1 MRLRAARRLARG
13 SGRAVRDARPR
24 LSTSLP
30 REALVSSPTSH
41 DPMPSKFAN
50 TRSYAVTVLALAI
63 VIGSPAAALAAPAQ
77 AAKKKKKEP
86 FTATVSGTFT
96 IKQTDPLGFGNDKGP
111 NWQQITV
118 KLKDAKVPFAKG
130 WRASAAAKA
139 TATFEYRAEARTED
153 RSWHAGCD
161 SEFRETTGTWTGKTS
176 VSVSENAT
184 YLQTGGKSKRFGGW
198 KVWVEMP
205 KDGIPLVS
213 KGSYNDW
220 ESILMTNCQTFEVDK
235 PLGWWSTGFAQPHGV
250 GKLASDRRAVP
261 LLSINTEV
269 DQTGSANGKLRFN
282 QALR

>member
-1 MRLRAARRLARG
+1 
-13 SGRAVRDARPR
+13 
-24 LSTSLP
+24 
-30 REALVSSPTSH
+30 
-41 DPMPSKFAN
+41 MPSTLAN
-50 TRSYAVTVLALAI
+50 NRPHAATVLALAFAL
-63 VIGSPAAALAAPAQ
+63 VIGAPGPALAAAGAADAPAQ
-77 AAKKKKKEP
+77 AAKKKKKKKEP
-86 FTATVSGTFT
+86 FTATVSGSFT

-111 NWQQITV
+111 SWQQITV
-118 KLKDAKVPFAKG
+118 KLKDAKIPFAKG

-198 KVWVEMP
+198 KVWVEQP
-205 KDGIPLVS
+205 KGGIPLVT

-220 ESILMTNCQTFEVDK
+220 GSILMANCQTFEVNE
-235 PLGWWSTGFAQPHGV
+235 PLGSWSTGFAEPHGV
-250 GKLASDRRAVP
+250 GKLASDKRTVP
-261 LLSINTEV
+261 LLSINTDV

-282 QALR
+282 QDVR